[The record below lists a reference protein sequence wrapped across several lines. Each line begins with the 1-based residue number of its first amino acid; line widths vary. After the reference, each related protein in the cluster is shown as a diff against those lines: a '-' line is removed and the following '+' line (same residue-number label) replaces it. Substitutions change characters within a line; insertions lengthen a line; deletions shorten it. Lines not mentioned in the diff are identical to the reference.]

1 MFIRGLLI
9 SLMLMASSFAQ
20 AQSECESAAAR
31 VKASP
36 DGKQDS
42 RDIRDIEK
50 RTVESAATEEAF
62 DKVLANPTGTV
73 KTQNSDLK
81 NAAVIISSSTQQAMN
96 ELQPL
101 VSKCNEACKAAGEED
116 KCSSGQDRL
125 DKYAAEKARADEL
138 AAKGDDYEDQ
148 TGGKSGKDSSANG
161 DQKNQ
166 GQQAGQGGG
175 SPGGGSPSSPTDQNN
190 QVATPPP
197 TCDNGL
203 SSDPVCQKQAPVP
216 PETFLPVAKLSDAST
231 SDSAGTSSAE
241 NRSQTQ
247 LDDGTAGQAVGNA
260 AANMSGYGSGGGSG
274 AFSSSGGNAT
284 ERGGGGVV
292 RNGTDQDA
300 LRALAVNGGSTG
312 GSGSSG
318 GAGSGSG
325 STSSSIANGSA
336 GHTVGSALTNSVVG
350 RMKAMATSLRR
361 GPAGLPGR
369 DGITASL
376 GPDLWRKVRVRY
388 SESRLIP

>member
-9 SLMLMASSFAQ
+9 SLMLVASSLAQ
-20 AQSECESAAAR
+20 AQSCESAAAR

-36 DGKQDS
+36 DGKEDS

-81 NAAVIISSSTQQAMN
+81 NAAVIISNSTQQAMDQ
-96 ELQPL
+96 LQPL
-101 VSKCNEACKAAGEED
+101 VTKCKDACTAPDDLD
-116 KCSSGQDRL
+116 KCDAGQDRL

-166 GQQAGQGGG
+166 GQQGQGGG
-175 SPGGGSPSSPTDQNN
+175 SPGGGGSPSSPTDQNN

-203 SSDPVCQKQAPVP
+203 SSDPVCQKQAPLP
-216 PETFLPVAKLSDAST
+216 PETFLPVAKPSDAST
-231 SDSAGTSSAE
+231 SDTGGTSAAE
-241 NRSQTQ
+241 NRSPAQ
-247 LDDGTAGQAVGNA
+247 LDDGTAGQAVGSA
-260 AANMSGYGSGGGSG
+260 AANMSGYGGGGSG
-274 AFSSSGGNAT
+274 AFSSSGSAT
-284 ERGGGGVV
+284 ERGGGGPV
-292 RNGTDQDA
+292 RNGTDQET
-300 LRALAVNGGSTG
+300 LRALAVNGGLAG
-312 GSGSSG
+312 GGGSSG
-318 GAGSGSG
+318 GAGSGSA
-325 STSSSIANGSA
+325 SSSIANGSA

>member
-9 SLMLMASSFAQ
+9 SLMILAGSFAQ
-20 AQSECESAAAR
+20 AQSACESAAAR
-31 VKASP
+31 VKASS
-36 DGKQDS
+36 DGQQDS
-42 RDIRDIEK
+42 QDIRDIEK
-50 RTVESAATEEAF
+50 QTVESTATEEAF

-81 NAAVIISSSTQQAMN
+81 NAAVIISNSTQQALDQ
-96 ELQPL
+96 LQPL
-101 VSKCNEACKAAGEED
+101 VD
-116 KCSSGQDRL
+116 KCKQACVGPGETDKCDAGQDRL
-125 DKYAAEKARADEL
+125 DKYAAEKARADDL

-166 GQQAGQGGG
+166 GQAGQGGG
-175 SPGGGSPSSPTDQNN
+175 SPGGGGGSPSSPTSQSN
-190 QVATPPP
+190 QASTPPP

-203 SSDPVCQKQAPVP
+203 STDPVCQKQASMP
-216 PETFLPVAKLSDAST
+216 PEIFLPVSKPDDT
-231 SDSAGTSSAE
+231 SSSGTGGTSAAE
-241 NRSQTQ
+241 NRKAQFN
-247 LDDGTAGQAVGNA
+247 DGTAGQAVGSA
-260 AANMSGYGSGGGSG
+260 AAGMSGGGGGSG
-274 AFSSSGGNAT
+274 SVGASSGAA
-284 ERGGGGVV
+284 ERGGGGPV
-292 RNGTDQDA
+292 RNGTDQEA
-300 LRALAVNGGSTG
+300 LRALAVNAGSTG
-312 GSGSSG
+312 GSGGGSSGSSHSSIASG
-318 GAGSGSG
+318 GAGH
-325 STSSSIANGSA
+325 A
-336 GHTVGSALTNSVVG
+336 VGSALTNSVVG